1 MSDSSARS
9 RQGLLARGATRVLS
23 DGSLTKKASLNAIAS
38 GVDYAARVLVGLVL
52 NPILLSRLGE
62 SMFGVWQVLIRL
74 LGQVGPAS
82 GRPGEALKW
91 KVAYDQ
97 SSSDLEAKRRQVGNA
112 VAVWLLFLPLQVAL
126 GALLGWFAPMWLGVP
141 AGTFSMIRVA
151 AALLVVDMVLAS
163 LTDLPRAVLQGE
175 NLGYK
180 RLGLSTSLVFIG
192 GVLVAVSL
200 FLGGGIVGV
209 AAATVAT
216 TVLSGVV
223 YLFIVRTRVYWFGI
237 ARPRWHD
244 IRGFLGL
251 SWWFLVWNLVMKVMK
266 GADVV
271 VLGIAGSTGL
281 VTEYTLARYVPQ
293 AAGNGL
299 MIAIASIMPGLG
311 GVIGAGDLDR
321 ARIVRNEMLATT
333 WLAGTV
339 AGTLILLWVESFLLI
354 WVGAGYYPGS
364 VSMSLIVV
372 MILQWG
378 LIRVDSNI
386 IDLTLRL
393 RAKVLMGVLSAGLA
407 VGLSSLFVVEGG
419 GIQGLVVGFIA
430 GRAILTIAYPW
441 LIGKNLGLPPQRQL
455 VAAVRPAVT
464 TTVMLALAAVLAPM
478 LQVHSWLALAL
489 WVAVSAAAA
498 GPLAFFAGLGAR
510 ERRRLWN
517 RSRRLARFR

>member
-1 MSDSSARS
+1 MSDSSAGS
-9 RQGLLARGATRVLS
+9 RQGLLGRGATRLLS

-38 GVDYAARVLVGLVL
+38 GVDYAARVVVGLVL

-62 SMFGVWQVLIRL
+62 SMFGVWQVLLRL

-91 KVAYDQ
+91 KVAHDQ

-112 VAVWLLFLPLQVAL
+112 AAVWLLFLPIQLAF
-126 GALLGWFAPMWLGVP
+126 GALLGWFAPVWLGVP
-141 AGTFSMIRVA
+141 GGTYPMIRLA

-175 NLGYK
+175 NLAYK

-192 GVLVAVSL
+192 GVLVAVAL

-209 AAATVAT
+209 AVATVAT

-223 YLFIVRTRVYWFGI
+223 YLFIVRTRVHWFGF
-237 ARPRWHD
+237 ARPHWHD
-244 IRGFLGL
+244 VRGFLGL

-271 VLGIAGSTGL
+271 VLGIAGSTSL
-281 VTEYTLARYVPQ
+281 VTDYTLARYVPQ
-293 AAGNGL
+293 AAGTGL
-299 MIAIASIMPGLG
+299 MIGIASIMPGLG
-311 GVIGAGDLDR
+311 GLIGARDLDR
-321 ARIVRNEMLATT
+321 ARSVRNEMLAST

-339 AGTLILLWVESFLLI
+339 AGTLILLWEESFLLV
-354 WVGAGYYPGS
+354 WVGEGYYPGS
-364 VSMSLIVV
+364 VAMSLIVV

-393 RAKVLMGVLSAGLA
+393 RAKVLLGVLSAGLA
-407 VGLSSLFVVEGG
+407 VGLSSLLIVRGG
-419 GIQGLVVGFIA
+419 GIEGLVVGFIA

-441 LIGKNLGLPPQRQL
+441 LIGKFLGVSPGRQL
-455 VAAVRPAVT
+455 VAAVRPAVAT
-464 TTVMLALAAVLAPM
+464 TGMLAIAAVLASM
-478 LQVHSWLALAL
+478 FQVDSWLELAL
-489 WVAVSAAAA
+489 WVAVSAAVA
-498 GPLAFFAGLGAR
+498 GPLAFFAGLGTR
-510 ERRRLWN
+510 ERERLWN
-517 RSRRLARFR
+517 RARRVARFR